1 MEKWRS
7 NYTFEIKCDNN
18 LMNDLVQSYIQV
30 NNFKEEEKMENI
42 SIKLVMPW

>member
-1 MEKWRS
+1 MKKWRS

>member
-30 NNFKEEEKMENI
+30 NNFKEEEKIENI